1 MFVPEE
7 RAGVFGWYLLGP
19 LLGPTLGPLF
29 GGIIVQRAGW
39 RWIFWTTTIICFL
52 NTIVGYFFLHE
63 SYAPVLL
70 SRRKANLESEEGA
83 VGKYRFEG
91 EDDRPLSKKLAHSL
105 ARPFKIILQPI
116 VLIMSAYQAL
126 ILYVYEGTDTMSQSP
141 TDGVSRRLTSLIVL
155 QSAVISNRDFNCSF

>member
-29 GGIIVQRAGW
+29 GGVIVQRAGW

-63 SYAPVLL
+63 SYAPIIL
-70 SRRKANLESEEGA
+70 SRKKASMESEEGA
-83 VGKYRFEG
+83 TNKYRFEG
-91 EDDRPLSKKLAHSL
+91 EDDRPLSKKMLHSL
-105 ARPFKIILQPI
+105 KRPFRIITQPI

-126 ILYVYEGTDTMSQSP
+126 ICT
-141 TDGVSRRLTSLIVL
+141 
-155 QSAVISNRDFNCSF
+155 